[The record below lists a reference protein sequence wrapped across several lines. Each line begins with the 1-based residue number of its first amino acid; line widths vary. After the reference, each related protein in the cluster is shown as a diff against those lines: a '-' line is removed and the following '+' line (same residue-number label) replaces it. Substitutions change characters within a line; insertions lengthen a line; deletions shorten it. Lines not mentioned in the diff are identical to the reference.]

1 VSRFDD
7 LEIRDGFETH
17 QATAGRRVVWG
28 REALQ
33 VWDNGFTAR
42 RNPHGQPDTRM
53 LIGVTDGG
61 RRVTIIAR
69 EIEPGQWVAF
79 TAWDTKRSDLG

>member
-1 VSRFDD
+1 
-7 LEIRDGFETH
+7 
-17 QATAGRRVVWG
+17 
-28 REALQ
+28 
-33 VWDNGFTAR
+33 
-42 RNPHGQPDTRM
+42 M

-79 TAWDTKRSDLG
+79 TAWDTRRSDLG